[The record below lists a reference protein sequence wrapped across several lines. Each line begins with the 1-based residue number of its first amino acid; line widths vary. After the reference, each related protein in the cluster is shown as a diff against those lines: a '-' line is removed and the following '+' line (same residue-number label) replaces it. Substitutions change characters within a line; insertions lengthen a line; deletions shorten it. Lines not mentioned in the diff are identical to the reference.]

1 MRATSHVRCFLFA
14 GVLLGLLAVVPL
26 TEAADAVTT
35 AAPPTTLDD
44 LQTAFEGESNA
55 HAKYLLFAE
64 RADEEGYRGVA
75 SLFRAAARAE
85 EVHAQ
90 NHGRV
95 IRALGAEPVAVIHE
109 PEVGATAENLAA
121 AISGESY
128 ERDTMYPEFLARA
141 KAGKQKDAFRSF
153 NFAKTAEAEHAT
165 LYAAALADL
174 EAWKTVRE
182 FFVCSTCG
190 YTTTDLDFA
199 KCISC
204 FDPKEKYELV
214 S

>member
-1 MRATSHVRCFLFA
+1 MSNFFRFGRVFVVAA
-14 GVLLGLLAVVPL
+14 LLGLPAIA
-26 TEAADAVTT
+26 TWTAAADPAV
-35 AAPPTTLDD
+35 APTPTTLDD
-44 LQTAFEGESNA
+44 LQAAFEGESNA
-55 HAKYLLFAE
+55 HAKYLLFAV
-64 RADEEGYRGVA
+64 RADEDGYGGVA

-121 AISGESY
+121 AIAGESY

-141 KAGKQKDAFRSF
+141 KAGKQKDALRSF
-153 NFAKTAEAEHAT
+153 NFARTAEAEHAK

-174 EAWKTVRE
+174 DGWRTARD

-190 YTTTDLDFA
+190 YTTTKLDFA
-199 KCISC
+199 KCVSC